1 MRHVYVNRAAA
12 LLATLLVVVA
22 VLFAWARSEGLSLV
36 LLVDQR
42 LLEREAEAPTEGT
55 ADDEDWAARGEQVW
69 SEHCSACHARL
80 PHVSELASREGG
92 RSYLIDL
99 VLFGFEGEA
108 TIDGERRSFEHPAF
122 DDLADE
128 DLAAVL
134 DHALVAWD
142 EDDAS
147 DDVDRYRPEELDEAR
162 DRDLAPSEVAERRP
176 DG

>member
-1 MRHVYVNRAAA
+1 MRHVYVNRAVIV
-12 LLATLLVVVA
+12 LATLLVVA
-22 VLFAWARSEGLSLV
+22 ALLFAWARSEGLALA

-42 LLEREAEAPTEGT
+42 LLERETETPIEGT
-55 ADDEDWAARGEQVW
+55 AGDDGAARGEDVW
-69 SEHCSACHARL
+69 SAHCSACHARL
-80 PHVSELASREGG
+80 PHVPELAARAGG

-122 DDLADE
+122 GDLADA
-128 DLAAVL
+128 DLAVVL
-134 DHALVAWD
+134 DHTLIAWD
-142 EDDAS
+142 EDDTS
-147 DDVDRYRPEELDEAR
+147 DDVDRYRPEEIDEAR